1 MRTSLCK
8 APPSCNRPKM
18 TMPAQRLFMRHIAIN
33 ATAVGFQGQVK
44 NPASLD
50 AKAARSRSKISFQK
64 RRAHTHQTDQSLQ
77 TKGNVLHHHPPTS
90 YLEHQR
96 SIFFN

>member
-8 APPSCNRPKM
+8 VPLSCNRPKM
-18 TMPAQRLFMRHIAIN
+18 TIPAQRLFMRQTAIN
-33 ATAVGFQGQVK
+33 AGSIGLQGQVK
-44 NPASLD
+44 NPVLLD
-50 AKAARSRSKISFQK
+50 AQAARSRSKISVQK
-64 RRAHTHQTDQSLQ
+64 RRAHTHQPDQSLQ

-90 YLEHQR
+90 HLEHQR

>member
-8 APPSCNRPKM
+8 AHRHCNTPK
-18 TMPAQRLFMRHIAIN
+18 TTSPAQRLFMCQIAIN
-33 ATAVGFQGQVK
+33 AGSIGLQGQVK
-44 NPASLD
+44 NPALLD
-50 AKAARSRSKISFQK
+50 AQAASSRSKISVQK

-77 TKGNVLHHHPPTS
+77 TNGNVLHHHPPTS
-90 YLEHQR
+90 HLEHQR

>member
-8 APPSCNRPKM
+8 AHPPCNTPK
-18 TMPAQRLFMRHIAIN
+18 TTSPAQRLFMRQIAIN
-33 ATAVGFQGQVK
+33 ATAVGLQGQVK
-44 NPASLD
+44 NPASRG
-50 AKAARSRSKISFQK
+50 AHAARSRSKISLQK
-64 RRAHTHQTDQSLQ
+64 RSSHTHQPDQSLQ

-90 YLEHQR
+90 HLEHQR